1 MIIGDVCKLPFR
13 NKVIAVVV
21 ACEIIEHLRKNICV
35 PFLNSLDNI
44 SRGSV
49 IISTP
54 NYKYIQ
60 GDILGNPHEEH
71 VSFYNTSTFR
81 QISNEYQ
88 IKGIGF
94 QLNGIWIP
102 RTLPILGKV
111 FENIIL
117 VGLLSIFSELI
128 VIVKRIRT
136 RSEEKEKWDPRKGL
150 CARRVDKEL

>member
-13 NKVIAVVV
+13 NKVIDVVV

-94 QLNGIWIP
+94 QELFP
-102 RTLPILGKV
+102 FLGKYLK
-111 FENIIL
+111 I
-117 VGLLSIFSELI
+117 
-128 VIVKRIRT
+128 
-136 RSEEKEKWDPRKGL
+136 
-150 CARRVDKEL
+150 